1 MGAGIKKIVLIF
13 MSFLLINSVSAI
25 EPQENFSGYMTDL
38 QEKIQKSWFPPE
50 CLERDGHALVKF
62 SVART
67 GHIYSAQ
74 IVESSGDPVY
84 DESALEAL
92 RKASPLAHFPASTS
106 RGSLTIKYS
115 FDTSVVNTGDMQ
127 RYLVL

>member
-1 MGAGIKKIVLIF
+1 MVVMGAGIKKIVLIF

-67 GHIYSAQ
+67 GS
-74 IVESSGDPVY
+74 
-84 DESALEAL
+84 
-92 RKASPLAHFPASTS
+92 
-106 RGSLTIKYS
+106 
-115 FDTSVVNTGDMQ
+115 
-127 RYLVL
+127 YLFRSNC